1 MLHLQGSERKL
12 AAAPVAPAFLLT
24 EQDVLVQPVS
34 TGASM
39 SVRLG
44 MSVRAVTSRLWNR
57 LPMDRCRRMLT
68 SSTARGE
75 SCRCRST
82 CGPSV

>member
-1 MLHLQGSERKL
+1 
-12 AAAPVAPAFLLT
+12 
-24 EQDVLVQPVS
+24 
-34 TGASM
+34 M

-57 LPMDRCRRMLT
+57 LPMDCCRRMLT

-75 SCRCRST
+75 LSMPIQRRPRFSAVAQPKTGSVITFLCRWKTR
-82 CGPSV
+82 